1 MSPTSFDPTRERRV
15 PTRLGG
21 ERGALA
27 EITATTLVA
36 VVKPSC
42 DGCHAFTHGDLGPLC
57 DLPVLVVSAA
67 EGDEWA
73 DAAREVLVAPE
84 WVEASGVRGAPHY
97 LLVDRSGLVLTEGV
111 LFSPAQVAGEIAA
124 HRR

>member
-1 MSPTSFDPTRERRV
+1 MSPTSFDPTRERHV
-15 PTRLGG
+15 PTRLED
-21 ERGALA
+21 ERGVLA

-42 DGCHAFTHGDLGPLC
+42 DGCRGFTHGDLGPLSG
-57 DLPVLVVSAA
+57 LAVLVVSAS
-67 EGDEWA
+67 GTDEWA

-97 LLVDRSGLVLTEGV
+97 LLVDRGGLVLAEGA
-111 LFSPAQVAGEIAA
+111 LFSPAQVAGEIVA